1 MTFFAKNIAHLRKLK
16 SLSQEAFAGE
26 LDITRSR
33 VSSYEEGRSE
43 PPFHLLVRVA
53 DYFKLPIDAIVRHD
67 LSKAN
72 NTTFLT
78 IGSNKVL
85 FPIQVNDANEDNI
98 EVVPLKASAGYMQGY
113 SDPEYISSLETLRL
127 PFLPSGKFRAFP
139 IKGDSMLPVREGD
152 FVVAS
157 HVESTSAVKNGKTY
171 IVLTQ
176 NDGLVYK
183 RVFTENLA
191 EDKIRLVSD
200 NKEYHPYEVHLSEVL
215 ELWEFCLRLDFN
227 AREPEELNLNSIHQL
242 LRSMKIDLEQVKQ
255 NVIS

>member
-1 MTFFAKNIAHLRKLK
+1 MTHFAKNIAHLRKLK
-16 SLSQEAFAGE
+16 GLSQEAFAGE

-43 PPFHLLVRVA
+43 PPFYLLVQVS

-98 EVVPLKASAGYMQGY
+98 EVVPLKASAGYMEGY
-113 SDPEYISSLETLRL
+113 SDPEYISKLQTLRL

-157 HVESTSAVKNGKTY
+157 HVESTSEIKNGKTY

-183 RVFTENLA
+183 RVYTQDLGEG
-191 EDKIRLVSD
+191 KMRLVSD
-200 NKEYHPYEVHLSEVL
+200 NKEYQSYEIHLNDVL

-227 AREPEELNLNSIHQL
+227 ARAPEELNINSIHQL

-255 NVIS
+255 NTLS